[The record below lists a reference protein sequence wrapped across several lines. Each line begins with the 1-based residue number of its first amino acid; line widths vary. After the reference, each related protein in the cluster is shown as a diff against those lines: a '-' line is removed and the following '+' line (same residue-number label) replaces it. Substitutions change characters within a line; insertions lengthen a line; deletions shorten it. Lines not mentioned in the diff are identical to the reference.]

1 MKKAI
6 LILSVVT
13 IVLGFSTAKSQNF
26 SLGGKVGLDLSSF
39 SNWSDR
45 KPDFEGDNS
54 TIKRSPRT
62 GLQIGAVAN
71 YSFSKYLALQ
81 AEVLFQQ
88 KGEVLKYQYE
98 GDDGDMVDEK
108 YTIKASYITI
118 PILLRGTLPLG
129 KFSLSAFAGPYLG
142 IGISGKYEVD
152 YEDQTFTGEFEFGKG
167 SDSDDMTKLH
177 RIDFGIS
184 FGLIPAL
191 TVGPGDIFLDLRYDL
206 GLVDFYNPDPKPD
219 GFISQ
224 KNRNIGISVGYLVKL
239 GK

>member
-1 MKKAI
+1 MKKVI
-6 LILSVVT
+6 LILSVVMV
-13 IVLGFSTAKSQNF
+13 VLGFSTAKSQNF
-26 SLGGKVGLDLSSF
+26 SLGAKVGLDLSSF

-45 KPDFEGDNS
+45 KPDNDINNS
-54 TIKRSPRT
+54 TIKRSLRT

-71 YSFSKYLALQ
+71 YAFSKYLALQ

-88 KGEVLKYQYE
+88 KGEVLKFHFE
-98 GDDGDMVDEK
+98 GDDGDLGDGK
-108 YTIKASYITI
+108 YTIKVSYITI
-118 PILLRGTLPLG
+118 PILLRGTIPLG

-142 IGISGKYEVD
+142 IGISGKYEAD
-152 YEDQTFTGEFEFGKG
+152 YDDQTITGKFEFGKG
-167 SDSDDMTKLH
+167 SDSDEMTKLH

-206 GLVDFYNPDPKPD
+206 GLIDFYNPDPKPD
-219 GFISQ
+219 GYITQ